1 LSSKQSRVKTMNYKL
16 LYQWEIELAAHLPG
30 MNSWQ
35 IENMALFSYGIVR
48 AESCQQGAVGR
59 QVTCGER
66 VESTVRRWRRFLD
79 NEHFPLAG
87 FFAGWSRWI
96 VEALGSQEVTLLV
109 DETKV
114 HDRMGV
120 MLVGVAWEGR
130 CIPLAWRPYI
140 ANSKTDYPSEGQVKV
155 IEGLLQHIKAGL
167 SDRVKVLVLA
177 DRGIGTSPDLCRAV
191 DALGWHYLFRVT
203 CQSKIVTAEGDRT
216 IAQQVKP
223 GEIWAS
229 SGQIF
234 KQRGRIPAHAR
245 ALWAADYDEPWA
257 LVTNDEQLTGHE
269 YARRNWQEQSFRDL
283 KSGGWQWGDSRLRQP
298 QHVARLLVLLALA
311 YGWLVAL
318 GSQAVA
324 AGCSQSLLKR
334 HDGSFRRQWSLFK
347 EGLRYFVEFVQ
358 RQTVCLGLV
367 FIPDKRFT

>member
-1 LSSKQSRVKTMNYKL
+1 MNYKI
-16 LYQWEIELAAHLPG
+16 LYQWETELAAHLPG
-30 MNSWQ
+30 INSWQ
-35 IENMALFSYGIVR
+35 MENLALFSYGIVQ
-48 AESCQQGAVGR
+48 AGSCQQGSVAR
-59 QVTCGER
+59 QVSCGER

-79 NEHFPLAG
+79 NEQFPLAA
-87 FFAGWSRWI
+87 FFAHWSGWVI
-96 VEALGSQEVTLLV
+96 EALGSRQVTLLV
-109 DETKV
+109 DETKL
-114 HDRMGV
+114 HDRIGV
-120 MLVGVAWEGR
+120 MMVGVAWEGR
-130 CIPLAWRPYI
+130 CLPLAWRTYL
-140 ANSKTDYPSEGQVKV
+140 ANSAVDYPSEGQVKV

-167 SDRVKVLVLA
+167 SDEVEVLVLA

-191 DALGWHYLFRVT
+191 AGLGWHYLFRVT
-203 CQSKIVTAEGDRT
+203 CQTKIVTSQGDRT
-216 IAQQVKP
+216 IAQQVQP

-234 KQRGRIPAHAR
+234 KKKGLIPAHAR
-245 ALWAADYDEPWA
+245 ALWSLGYDEAWA
-257 LVTNDEQLTGHE
+257 LVTNDERLTGYE

-283 KSGGWQWGDSRLRQP
+283 KSGGWHWGDSRVRHP
-298 QHVARLLVLLALA
+298 QHVARLLVLLTLA

-334 HDGSFRRQWSLFK
+334 QDGSFRRQWSLFK
-347 EGLRYFVEFVQ
+347 EGLRFFVEFVQ